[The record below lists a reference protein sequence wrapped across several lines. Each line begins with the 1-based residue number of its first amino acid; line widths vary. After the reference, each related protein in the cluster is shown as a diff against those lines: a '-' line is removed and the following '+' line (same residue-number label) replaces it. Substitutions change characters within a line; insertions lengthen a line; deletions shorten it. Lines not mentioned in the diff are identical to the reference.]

1 MSVPVSTEHFFDDLI
16 EQFLGVRLPQ
26 QMETS
31 VSLADLPP
39 DTQEFIIRALTLMRR
54 AGYSATG
61 FTPNLIQWLT
71 VTAPNI
77 LPGAW
82 GGRIPPLTLAGRHKK
97 LDDYV
102 ANQRLVVENKPSV
115 FVDLGC
121 GFPPVTSTDTARRFS
136 NWHVYGVDH
145 SFADYVLYD
154 EQGHY
159 ACFDKKGAF
168 QYFQALLNASGR
180 AMYADPQ
187 TTRERFEALFESIFP
202 LLKDSDPTTSHT
214 VVKDGNRLVYN
225 HIRDFEADNLTFI
238 QADMEQLRLPGAK
251 VIRCMN
257 VLIYF
262 TPEVRKTMLSSIG
275 RILDEDGILIA
286 GTNGLGIQSRY
297 AVYLKSD
304 NNLVPNEF
312 AFSLDNLGPIVYM
325 PWFTVHENDP
335 ESMLLTEMMAAV
347 RGDRSFWSKFNDRID
362 DLLKHFDICRRGADG
377 FLHFSNPD
385 MSPGEYLEKNAA
397 LWQQLKEDGYAGSVV
412 DSLRQSG
419 YEAWENSVGDVAIR
433 PSRDSLP

>member
-1 MSVPVSTEHFFDDLI
+1 MPISNNPSFDDLV
-16 EQFLGVRLPQ
+16 EQFLGVHLPP
-26 QMETS
+26 QMEAS
-31 VSLADLPP
+31 VSLADLPT
-39 DTQEFIIRALTLMRR
+39 DTQEFIIRALTLMKR

-82 GGRIPPLTLAGRHKK
+82 GGRIPPLTLPGRHKK
-97 LDDYV
+97 LDDYIANRSSV
-102 ANQRLVVENKPSV
+102 AESKPSV

-121 GFPPVTSTDTARRFS
+121 GFPPVTSTDTARQFPE
-136 NWHVYGVDH
+136 WHVYGVDR

-154 EQGHY
+154 EEGHY
-159 ACFDKKGAF
+159 ACFDKKGTF
-168 QYFQALLNASGR
+168 QYFQALMNVSGR
-180 AMYADPQ
+180 AMYADPK
-187 TTRERFEALFESIFP
+187 TTRERFVALFESIFP
-202 LLKDSDPTTSHT
+202 LLKDTDSTASQT
-214 VVKDGNRLVYN
+214 VEKDGNRLVVN

-238 QADMEQLRLPGAK
+238 QADIEELHLDTAQA
-251 VIRCMN
+251 IRCMN

-262 TPEVRKTMLSSIG
+262 EPEERKKMLGKIG
-275 RILDEDGILIA
+275 RILDEDGVLIA

-297 AVYLKSD
+297 AVYQKS
-304 NNLVPNEF
+304 NNDTVPCEF

-335 ESMLLTEMMAAV
+335 ESMLLAEMLAAV
-347 RGDRSFWSKFNDRID
+347 RRDRSFWSEFNDRID
-362 DLLKHFDICRRGADG
+362 SLLKRFEICRRGADG
-377 FLHFSNPD
+377 FLHISNPD

-397 LWQQLKEDGYAGSVV
+397 LWRQLQEDGFADSVV

-419 YEAWENSVGDVAIR
+419 YDAWENSVGDIAIR